1 MFVRKESIRLD
12 IEQKLDLVRQI
23 HREQEENERYYLGRD
38 FQGQKSQISWFASFR
53 FRLLV
58 AMLLFFCFFVM
69 DKKEFVYGEMD
80 SSKIIAHIE
89 SNMTMEELMV
99 YFQEKYFEKF

>member
-1 MFVRKESIRLD
+1 
-12 IEQKLDLVRQI
+12 
-23 HREQEENERYYLGRD
+23 
-38 FQGQKSQISWFASFR
+38 
-53 FRLLV
+53 
-58 AMLLFFCFFVM
+58 M

-80 SSKIIAHIE
+80 SSKIIAYIE